1 MEPYETF
8 CKQPIEECCYPED
21 DVWKQYFSV
30 PWVLFWDSIN
40 TSLWHSLGDNAVKI
54 WTGIV
59 DLSRNS
65 GLKNMETNCDC
76 QSNAGWLIRNK
87 QLDKWSVWTCLNNT
101 YHFWSFPLL
110 VLNVTWHD
118 CPGVQLNSELL
129 VGEGEIKRPCKGNF
143 KILKN
148 PVLIIF

>member
-1 MEPYETF
+1 MLLPWRRCLEAVLLRSLGTVLRFNQHVPLTLVGGQ
-8 CKQPIEECCYPED
+8 CSKNMNGHCR
-21 DVWKQYFSV
+21 SV
-30 PWVLFWDSIN
+30 PQLR
-40 TSLWHSLGDNAVKI
+40 T
-54 WTGIV
+54 
-59 DLSRNS
+59 
-65 GLKNMETNCDC
+65 KNMETNCDC

-118 CPGVQLNSELL
+118 CPGAQLNSELL